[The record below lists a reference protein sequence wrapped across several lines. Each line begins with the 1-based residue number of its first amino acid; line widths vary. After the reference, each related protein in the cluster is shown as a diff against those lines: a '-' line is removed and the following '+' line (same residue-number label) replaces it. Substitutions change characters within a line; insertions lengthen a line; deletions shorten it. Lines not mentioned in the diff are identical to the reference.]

1 MKTTPPKSA
10 QEIKESLRV
19 ATQEPKIKTP
29 PQTTKSTKQSK
40 SDDTGYHYCY
50 ILSTLQQRKAID
62 LTKHK
67 FKLEKIIKSFF
78 GDRLISVV
86 FDKESY
92 TLTLVDEYEVA
103 DKRRLGRLISEGSSE
118 LKQLVRKVI
127 YNGNQDTS
135 GQLFRLKKPI
145 SEVKNEKVQS

>member
-1 MKTTPPKSA
+1 MKTIP
-10 QEIKESLRV
+10 IKVDTTKDTLK
-19 ATQEPKIKTP
+19 AAPQEPKTKNP
-29 PQTTKSTKQSK
+29 PTTTKSTKQSK

-50 ILSTLQQRKAID
+50 ILSTLEQRKAID

-67 FKLEKIIKSFF
+67 SKLEKIIKSFF
-78 GDRLISVV
+78 GDRLLSVI

-92 TLTLVDEYEVA
+92 TLTLKDEYEVA

-135 GQLFRLKKPI
+135 GQLFRLKKPT
-145 SEVKNEKVQS
+145 SEVKNEKV

>member
-1 MKTTPPKSA
+1 MKTTLTKVDTTKDVLKANPQALKPQNPS
-10 QEIKESLRV
+10 
-19 ATQEPKIKTP
+19 
-29 PQTTKSTKQSK
+29 QTTKSTKQSK
-40 SDDTGYHYCY
+40 PDDTGYSYCY
-50 ILSTLQQRKAID
+50 ILSTLEQRKAID

-67 FKLEKIIKSFF
+67 SKLAPIIKSFF

-92 TLTLVDEYEVA
+92 TLNLKDKYEVS

-127 YNGNQDTS
+127 YNCNQDTS
-135 GQLFRLKKPI
+135 GQLFRIKKA
-145 SEVKNEKVQS
+145 SEVKDEKVQS

>member
-1 MKTTPPKSA
+1 MKTTPTTVNTTKNTLKVT
-10 QEIKESLRV
+10 QE
-19 ATQEPKIKTP
+19 EPKIKNP

-40 SDDTGYHYCY
+40 SDDTQYHYCY

-67 FKLEKIIKSFF
+67 PKLEKIIKDFF
-78 GDRLISVV
+78 RDRLLSVV

-92 TLTLVDEYEVA
+92 TLNLKDEYEVA
-103 DKRRLGRLISEGSSE
+103 DKRRLGRLISEGSD
-118 LKQLVRKVI
+118 LKQFVHKVI

-135 GQLFRLKKPI
+135 GQLFRIKNL
-145 SEVKNEKVQS
+145 SGLEVKNEEVQS

>member
-1 MKTTPPKSA
+1 MKTTPLKVNTT
-10 QEIKESLRV
+10 KETLIS
-19 ATQEPKIKTP
+19 P
-29 PQTTKSTKQSK
+29 PQALKSQNPPTTTKSSKQSK
-40 SDDTGYHYCY
+40 SDDIYTYCY
-50 ILSTLQQRKAID
+50 MLSTVTQRKKID

-67 FKLEKIIKSFF
+67 IKLEKIIKSFF

-92 TLTLVDEYEVA
+92 TLNLKDEYEVA

-135 GQLFRLKKPI
+135 GQLFRIKKV
-145 SEVKNEKVQS
+145 SEVTDEKVQS

>member
-1 MKTTPPKSA
+1 MKTTPQTA
-10 QEIKESLRV
+10 QEIKESLKV
-19 ATQEPKIKTP
+19 AAEAPKISKP

-67 FKLEKIIKSFF
+67 SKLEKIIKSFF
-78 GDRLISVV
+78 GDRLISVE
-86 FDKESY
+86 FDESTY
-92 TLTLVDEYEVA
+92 SLTLKDQYEVS

-118 LKQLVRKVI
+118 LKLLVRKVI

-135 GQLFRLKKPI
+135 GQLFRLKKPTR
-145 SEVKNEKVQS
+145 EVKDEKVQS

>member
-1 MKTTPPKSA
+1 MKTTPPTAK
-10 QEIKESLRV
+10 EIKESLKV
-19 ATQEPKIKTP
+19 ATEAPKIKNP

-40 SDDTGYHYCY
+40 SDDTGYSYCY

-67 FKLEKIIKSFF
+67 DKLEKIIKSFF

-92 TLTLVDEYEVA
+92 TLNLKDEYEVA

-135 GQLFRLKKPI
+135 GQLFRIKKVNDV
-145 SEVKNEKVQS
+145 EAKDEKVQS